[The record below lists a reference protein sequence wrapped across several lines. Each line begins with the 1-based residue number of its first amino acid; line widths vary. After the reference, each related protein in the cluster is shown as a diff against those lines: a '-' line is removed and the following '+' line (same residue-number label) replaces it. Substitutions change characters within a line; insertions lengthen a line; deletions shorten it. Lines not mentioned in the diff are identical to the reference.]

1 MSIRRKR
8 RKVAWAITGSGDKL
22 AETIAVMNNIKHRYR
37 SKVDI
42 WVYLSKAGELV
53 LKWYRLDDEL
63 RRSFD
68 RVMVETSANQPFLA
82 GDLQLGKFEFLL
94 IAPASSNT
102 VAKLV
107 VGIADTLVTN
117 SAIMALKG
125 SVPVFVMPSDH
136 KEGETQTRLPNGKNF
151 KLTVRR
157 EDAENTRKLA
167 RLQGVSVVQEPQR
180 IIDLFAKHYSS

>member
-1 MSIRRKR
+1 MKKR
-8 RKVAWAITGSGDKL
+8 RVAWAITGSGDKL
-22 AETIAVMNNIKHRYR
+22 AETIGVMNNIKHLYGDNL
-37 SKVDI
+37 DI

-53 LKWYRLDDEL
+53 LKWYGLEDEL
-63 RRSFD
+63 RRSFK

-107 VGIADTLVTN
+107 VSIADSLVTN

-125 SVPVFVMPSDH
+125 SVPVYLMPSDY
-136 KEGETQTRLPNGKNF
+136 KEGVTVTKLPNGKDF
-151 KLTVRR
+151 RLRVRK
-157 EDAENTRKLA
+157 EDAENARKLM
-167 RLQGVSVVQEPQR
+167 QVEGVSVIEEPQE
-180 IIDLFAKHYSS
+180 IIGVFAKHYGS